1 MFKIYID
8 SRLRKQT
15 TVSLFEKTFLFWFKK
30 DSLVVEADPAD
41 ALSEILRKNNLGLDQ
56 ISSFKAYPG
65 PGSYTGLKMGHA
77 AVNALNWVLKGTPAV
92 KLPLPKYGSEP
103 NITPPKGSN
112 ELPPASS
119 FARPQVTK

>member
-15 TVSLFEKTFLFWFKK
+15 TVSLLKKYFIFWLKK
-30 DSLVVEADPAD
+30 DSLTVEADPVD
-41 ALSEILRKNNLGLDQ
+41 ALAEILKKNKLGLDQ
-56 ISSFKAYPG
+56 ITSFKAYPG

-77 AVNALNWVLKGTPAV
+77 VVNALNWVLKGTPAL

-103 NITPPKGSN
+103 NITLRKPK
-112 ELPPASS
+112 
-119 FARPQVTK
+119 K

>member
-30 DSLVVEADPAD
+30 DSLTVGADPAD
-41 ALSEILRKNNLGLDQ
+41 TLSEILRKNNLELGQ
-56 ISSFKAYPG
+56 ISLFKAYPG

-77 AVNALNWVLKGTPAV
+77 VVNALNWVFKDTPAL
-92 KLPLPKYGSEP
+92 KLPLPKYGSLP
-103 NITPPKGSN
+103 NITPPKGKN
-112 ELPPASS
+112 
-119 FARPQVTK
+119 